1 MAIGPEPASEKTWPS
16 DGTVSSA
23 STMGKTQRAKMVHA
37 SQVFSHAHFLVNFM
51 GRVKLPFIA
60 PARMSSKI
68 PIAAW
73 FID

>member
-1 MAIGPEPASEKTWPS
+1 MQS
-16 DGTVSSA
+16 
-23 STMGKTQRAKMVHA
+23 AKMVHA

-68 PIAAW
+68 PIALG
-73 FID
+73 FMDSVLSP